1 MSDEMISK
9 TDDEWKQELT
19 SEQYEICRKK
29 GTEPAFSGRYWN
41 VKDIGVYRCICCGND
56 LFSSDTKYDSGTGWP
71 SFWATINNENVR
83 TKSDNSFG
91 MIRDEVVCNKCDAHL
106 GHLFDDGP
114 PPSHKRYCVNSASI
128 ILDKDVHTP

>member
-91 MIRDEVVCNKCDAHL
+91 MIR
-106 GHLFDDGP
+106 GI
-114 PPSHKRYCVNSASI
+114 R
-128 ILDKDVHTP
+128 